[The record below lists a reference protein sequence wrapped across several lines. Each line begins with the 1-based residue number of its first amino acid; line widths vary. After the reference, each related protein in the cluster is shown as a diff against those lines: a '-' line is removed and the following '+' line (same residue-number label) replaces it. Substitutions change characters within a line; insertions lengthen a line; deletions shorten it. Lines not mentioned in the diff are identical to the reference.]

1 MIIDIMKSHRLKVLQ
16 NNDSSGRSVLCKTSE
31 QLLEFLLYMF
41 QEIWKPVVGFEWLYE
56 ISSLWKVKS
65 LYFWKE
71 KILKW
76 WIDRDW
82 YLLVN
87 LCKNKKHYM
96 NKTHRLVAL
105 AFIQNSENKPQI
117 NHKNGNPSDN
127 RVENL
132 EWCTNSENQK
142 DLCLNNRR
150 KSLKPV
156 SQYDKEGNLIKHF
169 QYISIANKELN
180 IKSGS
185 ISACCKWK
193 AKTAWGFIWKYTL
206 CQ

>member
-1 MIIDIMKSHRLKVLQ
+1 
-16 NNDSSGRSVLCKTSE
+16 
-31 QLLEFLLYMF
+31 
-41 QEIWKPVVGFEWLYE
+41 
-56 ISSLWKVKS
+56 
-65 LYFWKE
+65 
-71 KILKW
+71 
-76 WIDRDW
+76 
-82 YLLVN
+82 
-87 LCKNKKHYM
+87 M

-185 ISACCKWK
+185 ISACCK
-193 AKTAWGFIWKYTL
+193 
-206 CQ
+206 